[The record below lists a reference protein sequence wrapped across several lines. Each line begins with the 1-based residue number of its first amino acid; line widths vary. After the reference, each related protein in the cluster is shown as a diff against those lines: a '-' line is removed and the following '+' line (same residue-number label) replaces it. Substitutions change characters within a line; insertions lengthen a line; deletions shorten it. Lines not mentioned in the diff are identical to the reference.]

1 MNKKTFIFDID
12 NTICFTPKNYYSKSK
27 PKKSVIDLINSL
39 KKNGH
44 TIKIFTSRYMG
55 RNNDNYIKVKK
66 NYYEKIK
73 KQLKKWNV
81 NYDKLIVG
89 KPSYDFF
96 IDDKCFNIKD
106 KKTFAILNKFRI
118 NENNKK

>member
-1 MNKKTFIFDID
+1 
-12 NTICFTPKNYYSKSK
+12 
-27 PKKSVIDLINSL
+27 
-39 KKNGH
+39 
-44 TIKIFTSRYMG
+44 MG
-55 RNNDNYIKVKK
+55 RNNDNHIKVKK